1 VVVVMHCRLQRANQR
16 PGRGPR
22 HI

>member
-1 VVVVMHCRLQRANQR
+1 MHCRLQRANQR